1 MPPDIRRSHVLA
13 CHYGPTR
20 LAGYR
25 AAIDTPATPISSA
38 ANAQTATQ
46 AQGPN
51 PLWAINIGMGV
62 FLAATALV
70 VVLG

>member
-1 MPPDIRRSHVLA
+1 MFRDIRNSHVHP
-13 CHYGPTR
+13 CHYGPPR
-20 LAGYR
+20 SAGHS
-25 AAIDTPATPISSA
+25 AAIDPTGTCSPAALNPK
-38 ANAQTATQ
+38 TQ

-62 FLAATALV
+62 FLAAAALV